1 MTKYYKLDKMNKL
14 IYTDHLMKKI
24 LIIAVTLAFVALPG
38 RVFAEET
45 VCTTQY
51 GGGVICG
58 AHTPVN
64 TGIADNI
71 PLIGSMLL
79 GSSGVFYFL
88 SKRKRG

>member
-1 MTKYYKLDKMNKL
+1 MNKL
-14 IYTDHLMKKI
+14 IYTNHLMKKI
-24 LIIAVTLAFVALPG
+24 LITVLTLAFVALPG
-38 RVFAEET
+38 RVSAEET
-45 VCTTQY
+45 VCTQQY

-79 GSSGVFYFL
+79 GSSGVFFFF
-88 SKRKRG
+88 SKKKRS